1 MITSAKSYT
10 KSKKKKDSLN
20 PRTNGK
26 SKVLQTKSHK
36 EAYTHTHPQKEK
48 KEKKMC
54 IYIYKKIKQ
63 RKRAAKLIRKSTNDN
78 KL

>member
-26 SKVLQTKSHK
+26 SKAIQTIITERSLHI
-36 EAYTHTHPQKEK
+36 HTPK
-48 KEKKMC
+48 KRKRNKN
-54 IYIYKKIKQ
+54 IYIDLYIYNL
-63 RKRAAKLIRKSTNDN
+63 KRREQPNQ
-78 KL
+78 